1 MTMYPFNEY
10 RVQVNPERCP
20 APWCGSDIRRPFGL
34 WLTAVVFEEDMRMSF
49 TEAAAVPSWDLRGV
63 HLVTCDRE
71 ACRVWARLRADD
83 IRSSQHIE
91 YGRHFVSARPQPEPP
106 EDMLRERLR
115 RNLDDAIDRIQARLR
130 LRPIA

>member
-1 MTMYPFNEY
+1 MTPYPFNKH
-10 RVQVNPERCP
+10 RVQVNPDRCP
-20 APWCGSDIRRPFGL
+20 APFCGCDMRRHRP

-83 IRSSQHIE
+83 LRSSQHIE
-91 YGRHFVSARPQPEPP
+91 YGRHFVRARPQPEPP
-106 EDMLRERLR
+106 EDMQRERLR
-115 RNLDDAIDRIQARLR
+115 RNLDESIDRIQARLR
-130 LRPIA
+130 LRPVT